1 MSDRDEII
9 SILRAALPDL
19 RQCWPIQSLAL
30 FGSMARDEAT
40 EASDVDLLVEFDKP
54 VALFSFFALEQELEQ
69 LVHRQVDLVSR
80 PSLKPFIGQRILA
93 EAVPL

>member
-19 RQCWPIQSLAL
+19 RQRWPIQSLAL